1 MDINFIQRQFTNRFH
16 AKPIIVKAPG
26 RINLIGE
33 HTDYNDGFVMP
44 AAIDKALIFGVS
56 RSGDATCTL
65 RALEYDSEAQF
76 NLDSSQPG
84 EGSNWEQYFRAAL
97 AEMSEKK
104 IQPTEGFNLVFGG
117 NIPIGAGLSSS
128 AALCCG
134 FIFALNE
141 LFDFHLSR
149 KEIALIAQATEH
161 RIGLNCGIMDQY
173 AVMFGEKDSFMCLDC
188 RSLEFETYSTDLGA
202 YDMVLINS
210 KYEHE
215 LIGSAYNDRRK
226 SCEKAV
232 AIIAN
237 KIDGIKS
244 LRDVDLKMLLSF
256 QKELDSETFAR
267 AKFVVEENDRVMQA
281 KKALQSN
288 DMAKLGRLLYE
299 THAGLSE
306 EYEVSTKEMDLLVS
320 LTKSRPEI
328 LGARMMGGG
337 FGGCTINIVEK
348 ENSRQ
353 TIADITAAYQVET
366 GIKAEAYFVKVN
378 DGVNRITQ

>member
-1 MDINFIQRQFTNRFH
+1 MDVNYIRSEFSDRYHT
-16 AKPIIVKAPG
+16 KPIIVQAPG

-33 HTDYNDGFVMP
+33 HTDFNDGFVMP
-44 AAIDKALIFGVS
+44 AAIDKQLIFGIS
-56 RSGDATCTL
+56 KSGNSTCKL
-65 RALEYDSEAQF
+65 VALEYSSETVFQ
-76 NLDSSQPG
+76 LDNYVLG
-84 EGSNWEQYFRAAL
+84 EGANWEKYFRAAL
-97 AEMSEKK
+97 TELAHRNIHLS
-104 IQPTEGFNLVFGG
+104 EGFNLVFGG

-141 LFDFHLSR
+141 LFDFQISR

-188 RSLEFETYSTDLGA
+188 RSLEFETYSTDLGN

-226 SCEKAV
+226 SCEEAV
-232 AIIAN
+232 SVISKKTDN
-237 KIDGIKS
+237 IKN
-244 LRDVDLKMLLSF
+244 LRDVDLETLLHF
-256 QKELDSETFAR
+256 KNEMNADTFRR
-267 AKFVVEENDRVMQA
+267 AKHVVEENARVMEA
-281 KKALQSN
+281 KKALQEN
-288 DMAKLGRLLYE
+288 DMIKLGNLLYQ
-299 THAGLSE
+299 THQGLSE
-306 EYEVSTKEMDLLVS
+306 DYEVSTKELDFLVS

-328 LGARMMGGG
+328 LGARLMGGG

-348 ENSRQ
+348 GKSAEA
-353 TIADITAAYQVET
+353 IGEITAAYKLET
-366 GIKAEAYFVKVN
+366 GIDAEVYFVKVN
-378 DGVNRITQ
+378 NGVNRIE